1 MAQTHTH
8 VDYMDY
14 GNLDLDDI
22 MNIGTKGY
30 FKPIP
35 DDSGDS
41 GNDGENDDDF
51 CCIDPIEQL
60 DNELVAKVGCPYE
73 DPETGMLPPNCKYND
88 CRECPKCV
96 NSSDTA
102 YGAAKSKQTTKKT
115 SAKKTSTKKA
125 AAKKSATK
133 KTTSSRT
140 KKSSSK

>member
-1 MAQTHTH
+1 MAQTHSY

-14 GNLDLDDI
+14 GNLADLNNI

-35 DDSGDS
+35 DNS
-41 GNDGENDDDF
+41 GNDGNDGNDDDDF
-51 CCIDPIEQL
+51 CCIEPIEQL

-88 CRECPKCV
+88 CRECPKCKTTT
-96 NSSDTA
+96 DTTF
-102 YGAAKSKQTTKKT
+102 GVAKPKTSRSKKT
-115 SAKKTSTKKA
+115 TAKKTTRKTTA
-125 AAKKSATK
+125 K

-140 KKSSSK
+140 KKDK

>member
-8 VDYMDY
+8 VDYLDY

-35 DDSGDS
+35 DNSGDNGNN
-41 GNDGENDDDF
+41 GNDNDDF
-51 CCIDPIEQL
+51 CCIEPIEQL

-88 CRECPKCV
+88 CRECPKCI
-96 NSSDTA
+96 NATDAT
-102 YGAAKSKQTTKKT
+102 YGAAKPKT
-115 SAKKTSTKKA
+115 AKKTTARKTT
-125 AAKKSATK
+125 AKKSTR
-133 KTTSSRT
+133 KTTAKKSTSRSRT
-140 KKSSSK
+140 KKTNNE

>member
-1 MAQTHTH
+1 MAQTHSY

-14 GNLDLDDI
+14 GNLADLNNI

-35 DDSGDS
+35 DNS
-41 GNDGENDDDF
+41 GNNGNNESNDDDF
-51 CCIDPIEQL
+51 CCIEPIEQL

-88 CRECPKCV
+88 CRECPKCKTTT
-96 NSSDTA
+96 DTTL
-102 YGAAKSKQTTKKT
+102 GAAKPKTSRSKKT
-115 SAKKTSTKKA
+115 TAKKTTRKTTA
-125 AAKKSATK
+125 K

-140 KKSSSK
+140 KKDK